1 MIEWTTA
8 NPHWEQRIVEGRSLI
23 PCQPLFP
30 DEAEAAL
37 AEFKAL
43 RVVDAPGSPTFG
55 ETGDEWVFD
64 FVRAIFGAYDAENG
78 TRLINQFFMS
88 VSKKNGKST
97 IAAGIMLTA
106 LIRNWRQSNELI
118 IVAPTIKA
126 ANNSFKP
133 AADMVRAD
141 PELNA
146 ADGGFLHVIDHQR
159 TIKHLTTGATLTI
172 LAADSGTVAGNKAAF
187 VLIDELWEF
196 GRQSKA
202 DAMLREAA
210 GGLVARPEGFLI
222 YITTQSD
229 APPAGV
235 FKDKL
240 DYARDVRDGRVKDPK
255 FLPVIYEFPRKMLD
269 SEAYLDPANSYITN
283 PYLGRTKWG
292 PQWIADELRKEM
304 AKGADT
310 RNVFL
315 AKHLNVEIGMNLRA
329 NRWPGADFWASR
341 ADKTLTYESLLER
354 SEVVVIGVDG
364 GGLDD
369 LFGVCLLGRDKET
382 KDWLAWG
389 RAWCHKGV
397 LDRRKSIASL
407 LRDFEAEGTLTILND
422 ELGDISA
429 IVEIAQDVK
438 ARGKLASV
446 AADPAGL
453 GEMIDA
459 LAEVGITPESG
470 LVIGA
475 PQGGYLMNAIKT
487 AERKLVNGTLW
498 HDGSALMAW
507 CVGNLKIEATAT
519 TTRATKAN
527 AGDAKI
533 DPAMAMFDAV
543 TVMSRNPGANNA
555 EANMNSFFASL
566 GAA

>member
-1 MIEWTTA
+1 MLDWSTSC
-8 NPHWEQRIVEGRSLI
+8 PDWSDRIVAGKGLI
-23 PCQPLFP
+23 PFPPLFP
-30 DEAEAAL
+30 DEAEYAL
-37 AEFKAL
+37 GVFKAL
-43 RVVDAPGSPTFG
+43 RVPDLPGKPTFG
-55 ETGDEWVFD
+55 ECCAPWVFD
-64 FVRAIFGAYDAENG
+64 FVAAIFGANDPETG
-78 TRLINQFFMS
+78 KQLISEFFLCI
-88 VSKKNGKST
+88 SKKNAKST
-97 IAAGIMLTA
+97 LAAGIMLTA
-106 LIRNWRQSNELI
+106 LIIGIREEEELLI
-118 IVAPTIKA
+118 LAPTIEVA
-126 ANNSFKP
+126 GNSFKP
-133 AADMVRAD
+133 AAAMVRAD
-141 PELNA
+141 DELGALLHVQDHVRTITHRVSKSSLKVVA
-146 ADGGFLHVIDHQR
+146 ADTDTV
-159 TIKHLTTGATLTI
+159 
-172 LAADSGTVAGNKAAF
+172 SGKKSGRI
-187 VLIDELWEF
+187 LIDELWVF
-196 GRQSKA
+196 GKRPNA
-202 DAMLREAA
+202 DAMLREAT
-210 GGLVARPEGFLI
+210 GGLVSRPEGFVI
-222 YITTQSD
+222 YLTTQSD

-240 DYARDVRDGRVKDPK
+240 DYARDVRDGKIDDKR
-255 FLPVIYEFPRKMLD
+255 FLPVLYEFPQAMLD
-269 SEAYLDPANSYITN
+269 AEAYLDPANFYITN
-283 PYLGRTKWG
+283 PNLGRSVSQEWL
-292 PQWIADELRKEM
+292 EREMRKEL
-304 AKGADT
+304 AKDAST
-310 RNVFL
+310 RATFL

-341 ADKTLTYESLLER
+341 ADKTLTYETLMDR

-369 LFGVCLLGRDKET
+369 LFGVCLLGRDRET

-459 LAEVGITPESG
+459 LAEVGITPENG
-470 LVIGA
+470 MIIGA

-519 TTRATKAN
+519 TIRATKAN